1 MIQELKNLD
10 NFGSFGTGTTV
21 FGYDPDSDKYGKI
34 SVNQLHRDTWCGCRW
49 KNSSSSTVG
58 EPCGSLTKIAN
69 MQALFGLGGYLVK
82 NNHDRLKLSED
93 NHANYKSGAAA
104 PLDGSAGHYQ
114 WGSGRDI
121 YYATWDDG
129 TYTYEAV
136 DIQPIPGQMNIK
148 FPVFSRSAAGYA
160 ALDRTNLILCSYIN
174 ETAQYRGGNNNAT
187 LDSAFNSQLGMP
199 VTNISAQ
206 TAATYARKNGT
217 LWFCNERAVF
227 FITGALKRIFFHN
240 RSIQA
245 AYTSSLTA
253 EGLHQGGTGE
263 GCTTPTNWEGNWS
276 LYPFI
281 PLKAG
286 LSMGDSTGVFSY
298 SINDNG
304 TTKSITGIPCFMG
317 LKNDYKYLG
326 AICEDVLLSCN
337 SDYSQSVYIDH
348 NIDGHTFDVSSAAS
362 HVCIGNTP
370 GFSAASYY
378 YIMRNNLMYACDF
391 PLECGAS
398 ATTGYGDAY
407 YCPGVTSGLRGA
419 YRLGV
424 ASSGT
429 SAGSVS
435 LNGSY
440 APSAAHACFGAVLC
454 EFKEPMTTEP
464 QWCA

>member
-1 MIQELKNLD
+1 MVQELKDLD
-10 NFGSFGTGTTV
+10 SFGSFGTGTSV
-21 FGYDPDSDKYGKI
+21 FGYDPDSNKYGKI

-49 KNSSSSTVG
+49 KKSSSSTVG
-58 EPCGSLTKIAN
+58 EPCGSLNKLAN

-82 NNHDRLKLSED
+82 NNHDRMKLSET

-104 PLDGSAGHYQ
+104 PLNGSAGHYQ

-121 YYATWDDG
+121 YYSWWDDG
-129 TYTYEAV
+129 VYEYEAV
-136 DIQPIPGQMNIK
+136 DIQPIAGHQNIK
-148 FPVFSRSAAGYA
+148 FPVFSRSAAGFA

-187 LDSAFNSQLGMP
+187 LDSAFNTQLGMP
-199 VTNISAQ
+199 VTNINPQ

-245 AYTSSLTA
+245 AYTSTLTA
-253 EGLHQGGTGE
+253 EGLHQGGTGT
-263 GCTTPTNWEGNWS
+263 GCDSPTDWS
-276 LYPFI
+276 GAWASYPYI

-304 TTKSITGIPCFMG
+304 TTKSIGNIPCFMG

-337 SDYSQSVYIDH
+337 TDKSQSVYIDH
-348 NIDGHTFDVSSAAS
+348 NIDGHTFDISSTS
-362 HVCIGNTP
+362 THVCIGNTP
-370 GFSAASYY
+370 GFDTEGWY
-378 YIMRNNLMYACDF
+378 YIMKNNLDFACDF
-391 PLECGAS
+391 PLQCGAS
-398 ATTGYGDAY
+398 ATTGYGDGY
-407 YCPGVTSGLRGA
+407 YCPAVTSGLRGA
-419 YRLGV
+419 SRLGT
-424 ASSGT
+424 ASSGAH
-429 SAGSVS
+429 AGSVY
-435 LNGSY
+435 LFGLT
-440 APSAAHACFGAVLC
+440 APSAAHAYYGAVLC

-464 QWCA
+464 QWVS

>member
-1 MIQELKNLD
+1 MVQELKDLET
-10 NFGSFGTGTTV
+10 FGSYGTETTV
-21 FGYDPDSDKYGKI
+21 FGYDPSSDKYGKI

-58 EPCGSLTKIAN
+58 EPCGSLNKLAN
-69 MQALFGLGGYLVK
+69 MQELFGLGGYLVK
-82 NNHDRLKLSED
+82 NNHDRMKLSAT

-104 PLDGSAGHYQ
+104 VLSGGAGHYQ

-136 DIQPIPGQMNIK
+136 DIQPIAGHQNIK

-199 VTNISAQ
+199 VTNINPQ
-206 TAATYARKNGT
+206 TAATYARKNGD

-245 AYTSSLTA
+245 AYTSTLTA
-253 EGLHQGGTGE
+253 QGLHQGGTGA
-263 GCTTPTNWEGNWS
+263 GCDTPSNWQDEWS
-276 LYPFI
+276 QYPFI

-286 LSMGDSTGVFSY
+286 LSMGDSTGLFSY
-298 SINDNG
+298 TINDNG
-304 TTKSITGIPCFMG
+304 TSKTIANIPCFMG

-348 NIDGHTFDVSSAAS
+348 NIDGHMFDITSAAS

-370 GFSAASYY
+370 GFDKAEWY
-378 YIMRNNLMYACDF
+378 YIMKNNLNYACDF

-398 ATTGYGDAY
+398 STTGYGDAY
-407 YCPGVTSGLRGA
+407 YCPATTSGLRGA
-419 YRLGV
+419 SRLGS
-424 ASSGT
+424 ASFGT
-429 SAGSVS
+429 TAGSVS
-435 LNGSY
+435 LSGSH
-440 APSAAHACFGAVLC
+440 APSAASASFGAVLC

-464 QWCA
+464 QWCS